1 MTTADPNAMAVPA
14 TAARPL
20 SNIISRV
27 WGWFRE
33 LYRMLLPIRF
43 SFITLGVLAFALL
56 ASDQGHDA
64 LAALA
69 EDDPAHPGGR
79 FAVRLLFV
87 LLTGMYALQAWYW
100 SRQLLRVRFPEQP
113 AASDHP
119 WLVKITPRLLGILG
133 FAVVAW
139 ALWKVR
145 QGYGATVEQ
154 PRTALLRMILGISLE
169 ALLFLI
175 FVVLRR
181 GWLESRDDY
190 ATDQHHDASSFGTS
204 TKVVLGLTFL
214 LAVVFLVASTF
225 AVQSIGVL
233 GTISIVLISLALWVA
248 LGGAIVYVGMK
259 LRVPILTWL
268 AIFAVIISP
277 LADNHT
283 LPSIP
288 NSAPVVNAR
297 STTDKVFD
305 DWYKRLDAQFPNE
318 AVHPVF
324 IVATEGGGIRA
335 AYWTSTV
342 LSSLSDTVPGFTG
355 HLFAISG
362 VSGGS
367 VGAANYASLLVD
379 QAERPDFGLLRPK
392 AREILAYDALAPTLA
407 AFTQQDFVQRFIP
420 APILPDRAEA
430 LTGGW
435 ERAWKEVANSDR
447 FAQSFVAPLTKH
459 QHHLPSLFLNG
470 TSVETGQR
478 IIASNCRIDNDY
490 AKAVDIF
497 NANGFDLPM
506 SNAALN
512 SARFTYVSPAGTIL
526 RNPAVTPR
534 QPGNSPLDCKPGQR
548 CDHVVDGG
556 YLENSGAAT
565 AAELVRVIQKRNDP
579 RIRPYVLFIEYQPQY
594 PAAPRPETRANE
606 VLSPV
611 RALLSTREA
620 RADLA
625 VAQLRSMM
633 TPANYTT
640 FTLIHHPQEAQFP
653 LGWLLAARTRNL
665 IDKQMG
671 VDAPENGANV
681 RRIAAV
687 LSTAAASD
695 AIQRKAA
702 QDERT
707 MKE

>member
-1 MTTADPNAMAVPA
+1 MTTADPGAFVAPA
-14 TAARPL
+14 ITTRPL
-20 SNIISRV
+20 TNFISRV
-27 WGWFRE
+27 WGWVRE

-43 SFITLGVLAFALL
+43 SFITLGALAFALL
-56 ASDQGHDA
+56 MSDQGHDA

-69 EDDPAHPGGR
+69 EDDPTRPGGR
-79 FAVRLLFV
+79 FLVRLFFV
-87 LLTGMYALQAWYW
+87 LLTGSYALQVWYW

-113 AASDHP
+113 SAADHP
-119 WLVKITPRLLGILG
+119 VLVKHVPRLLGLAG
-133 FAVVAW
+133 FAVVAY

-145 QGYGATVEQ
+145 QGYGGDVEQ
-154 PRTALLRMILGISLE
+154 PRTALLRMIAGIGVE
-169 ALLFLI
+169 ATLFLA

-181 GWLESRDDY
+181 GWLERR
-190 ATDQHHDASSFGTS
+190 AERVTDQHHTAKSFGLS
-204 TKVVLGLTFL
+204 TKMTLGLTFA
-214 LAVVFLVASTF
+214 LAVSFLFASTF
-225 AVQSIGVL
+225 AVQMVGVL
-233 GTISIVLISLALWVA
+233 GSISIVLISLALWVA
-248 LGGAIVYVGMK
+248 LGGAVVYLGMQY
-259 LRVPILTWL
+259 RVPILTWL

-277 LADNHT
+277 FADNHK
-283 LPSIP
+283 LPVIA

-297 STTDKVFD
+297 VSTDKVFD
-305 DWYKRLDAQFPNE
+305 TWVKRLDAQYPNE

-342 LSSLSDTVPGFTG
+342 LSSLSDTVPGFTD

-367 VGAANYASLLVD
+367 VGAANYASLLVE
-379 QAERPDFGLLRPK
+379 QKERANFGALRPK

-407 AFTQQDFVQRFIP
+407 AFTQQDFVQRFVP
-420 APILPDRAEA
+420 MPIFPDRATA

-435 ERAWKEVANSDR
+435 ERGWSKIVSGDR
-447 FAQSFVAPLTKH
+447 FGQSFVAPLTKH
-459 QHHLPSLFLNG
+459 QHRLPSLFLNG

-478 IIASNCRIDNDY
+478 IIASNCRIDGSY

-497 NANGFDLPM
+497 NASGFDLPM

-534 QPGNSPLDCKPGQR
+534 QPGNSPLDCKSGAP

-565 AAELVRVIQKRNDP
+565 AAEIVRVIQKRNDP
-579 RIRPYVLFIEYQPQY
+579 RIRPYVLFIEYQPQF
-594 PAAPRPETRANE
+594 PAAPRPGLRANE
-606 VLSPV
+606 VLSPL

-620 RADLA
+620 RADIA
-625 VAQLRSMM
+625 VAQLRAEM
-633 TPANYTT
+633 TKDNYTT
-640 FTLIHHPQEAQFP
+640 FTLIHHPREAQFP

-671 VDAPENGANV
+671 VDSAENGANV
-681 RRIAAV
+681 RRVAH
-687 LSTAAASD
+687 LLGTNAASD
-695 AIQRKAA
+695 SIQQMAA
-702 QDERT
+702 TAEKT